1 MIEPFLK
8 DEAFLQ
14 SVRATQEAMDGDL
27 RLWWLG
33 QSGYLLQW
41 RGQHLLLDPY
51 LSDSLTRKYAAT
63 DKPHD
68 RITAQVVDPARL
80 GFALGATSSHNHT
93 DHLDAETLQPLL
105 RANPDFQIVAGQA
118 NRQFAAERLGV
129 APERL
134 VGLAAGGAAAVGP
147 FTLHA
152 VPAAHNRL
160 DRDAAGHHRH
170 LGFVVEIGP
179 WRIYHSGDTLRYPG
193 QTEWLLPWR
202 IDLALLPINGNRPE
216 RRVAG
221 NMDAAEAAAFA
232 WEIGARMAIPCHYDL
247 FQFNTA
253 DPADFAREAG
263 RLGQPFAILRNGE
276 GWSTSS
282 LPARR

>member
-1 MIEPFLK
+1 MQEPFLK

-14 SVRATQEAMDGDL
+14 NVRATEGAKDDHL

-33 QSGYLLQW
+33 QSGHLLQW

-68 RITAQVVDPARL
+68 RITARVVDPAHL
-80 GFALGATSSHNHT
+80 GFALGASSSHNHT
-93 DHLDAETLQPLL
+93 DHLDAETLLPLFQ
-105 RANPDFQIVAGQA
+105 ANPGFQLVVGKA
-118 NRQFAAERLGV
+118 NRGFAAERLGL

-134 VGLAAGGAAAVGP
+134 LAVAAGESAKIGP

-152 VPAAHNRL
+152 VPAAHNAL
-160 DRDAAGHHRH
+160 DRDAAGHHRY
-170 LGFVVEIGP
+170 LGFVVEAGP
-179 WRIYHSGDTLRYPG
+179 WRVYHSGDTLRYPG

-221 NMDAAEAAAFA
+221 NLDGVEAASLA
-232 WEIGARMAIPCHYDL
+232 WDMGARMVIPCHYDL
-247 FQFNTA
+247 FAFNTA
-253 DPADFAREAG
+253 DPAEFAGQAR
-263 RLGQPFAILRNGE
+263 RLGQPFAVLRNGE
-276 GWSTSS
+276 GWSTAA
-282 LPARR
+282 LPPRR